1 MDRVFRD
8 WGSPRSKSIL
18 LTILGLLAFSW
29 VGFLSFGLPPQLP
42 SSSGAPRLGQKAP
55 EFTLPDQDGK
65 PVSPAGLL
73 KPGAGA
79 AANGIILIFYR
90 GYW

>member
-8 WGSPRSKSIL
+8 RGFPRSKSIL
-18 LTILGLLAFSW
+18 LTILGLMALSW
-29 VGFLSFGLPPQLP
+29 VRFLSFGLPPQLP

-55 EFTLPDQDGK
+55 QFTLPDQDGK
-65 PVSPAGLL
+65 PVSLAGLL
-73 KPGAGA
+73 KPRGGV